1 MCYDYELD
9 YLVRRAEE
17 ARRELKKAEERNK
30 VTDTPKPSAPAEA
43 QKPSG
48 QEEPVPV

>member
-17 ARRELKKAEERNK
+17 ARKELRKAEEQAK
-30 VTDTPKPSAPAEA
+30 PKPAAPVEI
-43 QKPSG
+43 P
-48 QEEPVPV
+48 EEKPVPA

>member
-17 ARRELKKAEERNK
+17 ARKELKKAEEQAK
-30 VTDTPKPSAPAEA
+30 VKPKPAAPVEV
-43 QKPSG
+43 P
-48 QEEPVPV
+48 EEKPVPA

>member
-17 ARRELKKAEERNK
+17 ARKELKKAEDSNK
-30 VTDTPKPSAPAEA
+30 PQPAAPVEA
-43 QKPSG
+43 P
-48 QEEPVPV
+48 EEKPVPA

>member
-17 ARRELKKAEERNK
+17 ARKELKKAEERNK
-30 VTDTPKPSAPAEA
+30 PKPVAPAEA
-43 QKPSG
+43 PAPSG
-48 QEEPVPV
+48 QEDPVPA